1 MINLLNSYRIN
12 YVKASNGGK
21 TTFGIRDYNKEKP
34 DEKNYAR
41 VCATNSIVLKDGDEI
56 SIDKITGVGLSRYE
70 GALQVMIFAIVRL
83 SKSPKTKQ
91 TEIQHEEKFAS
102 DESQSPAIIQDCNR
116 YESEIEVSIEEMLFE
131 TGQTLLDIDPDD
143 LPF

>member
-1 MINLLNSYRIN
+1 VINLSNSYRIN
-12 YVKASNGGK
+12 YVKTSNGGK
-21 TTFGIRDYNKEKP
+21 TTFGIRDYNKDKP

-56 SIDKITGVGLSRYE
+56 SMDKITGVGLSRYE

-83 SKSPKTKQ
+83 SKFPRTKQ
-91 TEIQHEEKFAS
+91 SDSQHEGQFTTE
-102 DESQSPAIIQDCNR
+102 EPPIPAIVQDRNQ
-116 YESEIEVSIEEMLFE
+116 YEQVIDVSTEETVFD
-131 TGQTLLDIDPDD
+131 TGQILLDIDPDD